1 MLLDKRRRKIPK
13 LGERASAA
21 LGFSIRRRES
31 QGARLNQW
39 NREISEI
46 LRAFMAHRFR
56 KANAVKSL
64 RVVAAGESIIPAL
77 QSGMPAAHVY
87 KSALGGAE
95 RTDPPDASLVEDMAS
110 GNTDAL
116 RKLSQ
121 RYGRALL
128 LVAERILRNEAD
140 AEEVATDVLWQA
152 WRQASTFD
160 SARGS
165 VSGWLMV
172 LTRSRAIDR
181 LRAGNA
187 RRLVLA
193 DSFGGETEPDP
204 MLGIYDVERRKIV
217 KQAVAA
223 LQENERT
230 LLELAYFSD
239 LPQSEIAMRLGI
251 PLGTIKTRMRG
262 ALIKLRATLA
272 HSGVKPGKI

>member
-1 MLLDKRRRKIPK
+1 MAQRLRKT
-13 LGERASAA
+13 
-21 LGFSIRRRES
+21 
-31 QGARLNQW
+31 
-39 NREISEI
+39 
-46 LRAFMAHRFR
+46 
-56 KANAVKSL
+56 NAVKSL
-64 RVVAAGESIIPAL
+64 RVIAAGESITSTF
-77 QSGMPAAHVY
+77 QSGMPVAHVY

-95 RTDPPDASLVEDMAS
+95 RFDPPDASLVEQMAS

-181 LRAGNA
+181 LRASNA
-187 RRLVLA
+187 RKLALA
-193 DSFGGETEPDP
+193 DSFAGEAEPDP
-204 MLGIYDVERRKIV
+204 MLGIYNVERRKIV
-217 KQAVAA
+217 KEAVAA

-262 ALIKLRATLA
+262 ALIKLRVTLA
-272 HSGVKPGKI
+272 HSGVKPGRI